1 MQASYPSPD
10 TPDTPPFIIK
20 EKDNSL
26 TYIPDQIAEGL
37 MNNLIKFLDDNP
49 NAEIIFEEE
58 KVKEDTQIHWSLASR
73 RFTG

>member
-26 TYIPDQIAEGL
+26 TYIPDQIAEDL

-49 NAEIIFEEE
+49 NAENNF
-58 KVKEDTQIHWSLASR
+58 
-73 RFTG
+73 